1 MMPRSGGVEFQGS
14 QNVARFGDVDL
25 KIDAVADYTRA
36 KISGGAGNVP
46 RIPPLRVL
54 GGVEMN
60 SARLDL
66 RGEVEWSD
74 AQTKTAPFET
84 ATDGFTLVNATAT
97 WRPFGSDRNVALI
110 ASANNIFD
118 VVARRSASFT
128 KDFVPLSGRDFRLS
142 ARISF

>member
-1 MMPRSGGVEFQGS
+1 
-14 QNVARFGDVDL
+14 VASFGDVDL

-36 KISGGAGNVP
+36 KISAGAGNIP

-54 GGVEMN
+54 GGVEIN
-60 SARLDL
+60 GARLDL

-74 AQTKTAPFET
+74 GQTKTAPFET
-84 ATDGFTLVNATAT
+84 PTDGFTLVNATAT
-97 WRPFGSDRNVALI
+97 WRPFGSDRNIALI
-110 ASANNIFD
+110 ASVNNIFD